1 MCDVSHMLYDHLKS
15 YCSDTKCSFA
25 PSFYFY
31 FFACM
36 LLLSVVCTN
45 TFWAEWNPV
54 KDTISLGI
62 NNLFLILILIYL
74 VSFNFLI

>member
-1 MCDVSHMLYDHLKS
+1 
-15 YCSDTKCSFA
+15 
-25 PSFYFY
+25 
-31 FFACM
+31 M